1 MVYKRRTAMP
11 LAQARSYLTH
21 GVRPCANDQVGR
33 EIDWFLQFYRPRP
46 VVFIAYDREALTCPG
61 DPDFRL
67 TFDAGLRCRNGNLG
81 ITCGRMP
88 MNKDAL

>member
-1 MVYKRRTAMP
+1 M
-11 LAQARSYLTH
+11 
-21 GVRPCANDQVGR
+21 
-33 EIDWFLQFYRPRP
+33 
-46 VVFIAYDREALTCPG
+46 VFIAYDREALTCPG

-67 TFDAGLRCRNGNLG
+67 TFDVGLRCRNGNLG